1 MNKKLALLLVL
12 TLIVSMVAV
21 ACGPKEAPGVVRIK
35 IAYPSVPDFGDL
47 PSMMVYDRLVE
58 KGYAV
63 LPTHFAQSELAV
75 EAVSRGDADIGTG
88 ATRAEMAA
96 MQKGAPLKFIVDQV
110 ANEWSVYAISAIK
123 ECKDLDG
130 MRLAIHSDGAVSTA
144 MLNAWIDTTCPG
156 ISPNYLIIPGS
167 ENRAAALLV
176 GEIDATPAELADA
189 VRIDKERPGEFNL
202 IANFGRDLPNLKVTS
217 FYANTTFLEEQPQAA
232 KDFIEALLEVHREI
246 AANPDILVE
255 EAPKY
260 LPGIEEE
267 VLPDIVKAHVELG
280 AFDVNGALTA
290 ENMAYS
296 LDFFVQAGSVE
307 PGLDPAD
314 IHDLSFLND
323 VLEKIGRK

>member
-1 MNKKLALLLVL
+1 MNKRLALLLIL

-21 ACGPKEAPGVVRIK
+21 ACGPKEEPGVVRIK

-88 ATRAEMAA
+88 ATRTVMAA

-110 ANEWSVYAISAIK
+110 ANEWSVYAIASIK

-130 MRLAIHSDGAVSTA
+130 MRLAIHSEGAVSTA
-144 MLNAWIDTTCPG
+144 MLKTWIEDACPG

-167 ENRAAALLV
+167 ENRAAALLA

-202 IANFGRDLPNLKVTS
+202 IANFGADLPNLRVTS
-217 FYANTTFLEEQPQAA
+217 FYANTTFLEEHPQAA
-232 KDFIEALLEVHREI
+232 KDFIEALLEAHREI
-246 AANPDILVE
+246 AANPDILME

-260 LPGIEEE
+260 LPGIDEEI
-267 VLPDIVKAHVELG
+267 LPDIVKAHVELG
-280 AFDVNGALTA
+280 AWDVNGGLTE

-296 LDFFVQAGSVE
+296 LDFFVKAGRVE
-307 PGLDPAD
+307 PGLAAD
-314 IHDLSFLND
+314 DIADLSFLND
-323 VLEKIGRK
+323 VLE